1 MPVSPPLERR
11 EIHQRTI
18 DVKAFLREDGLYD
31 IEAHLI
37 DRKPFDFWRVQRD
50 EPVPAGQPLHDLRVR
65 VTVDRDL
72 VVRGIEAASDTT
84 PFDLCRE
91 AEHTL
96 SGLVGERIASGWSS
110 KVKALLRGAAGC
122 THLMEMLIT
131 LGTPGLQGVRG
142 LARQRRP
149 ESEATGIEKKLDT
162 CYAYS
167 RERAVVKMY
176 WPDHFRSEHG
186 KDSGKTTR

>member
-1 MPVSPPLERR
+1 MPISLPLERR

-50 EPVPAGQPLHDLRVR
+50 EPVPAGQPLHDLRLR

-72 VVRGIEAASDTT
+72 VVREIGAASDTT

-110 KVKALLRGAAGC
+110 KVKNLLRGAAGC

-131 LGTPGLQGVRG
+131 MATPGLQGVRG
-142 LARQRRP
+142 LVRQRRP
-149 ESEATGIEKKLDT
+149 ASENTGIEKKLNT

-167 RERAVVKMY
+167 SERTVVKMY
-176 WPDHFRSEHG
+176 WPEYYRPHG
-186 KDSGKTTR
+186 AVNSDKSSR